1 MGPIGKGV
9 VAAAAAARTALETA
23 GASAARGGVRVGVGG
38 GRCGCERSL
47 RRDAATS
54 SHPRWARMRAAEAA
68 GYRPG
73 RRQYCG
79 RRAFGGGCEWA
90 GLAAPDRFAG
100 DSATAGS
107 AQTSQATITNPARAG
122 DGWQL

>member
-54 SHPRWARMRAAEAA
+54 S
-68 GYRPG
+68 
-73 RRQYCG
+73 QYCG
-79 RRAFGGGCEWA
+79 RRAFGRGCEWA